1 LPLPPV
7 ADIFAIG
14 EGEVVMSR
22 VAALIAILVLSVE
35 AAGMYGSA
43 KSEYEGVATATF
55 LADSTAVVVAGEFP
69 WQQRGH

>member
-1 LPLPPV
+1 
-7 ADIFAIG
+7 
-14 EGEVVMSR
+14 MSR